1 MLQRNYVTP
10 RNFHSSS
17 SNYLF
22 PIFNNFVQIILS
34 VTCMLSKVQVRLS
47 TVRAGCQLALSII
60 SNWDAGPYHVVQ
72 LSLALLQSV
81 QSKNT
86 RTMMYFEKN

>member
-47 TVRAGCQLALSII
+47 TVRAGCQLAMTVITDVSQKSGKLTVIADVSHK
-60 SNWDAGPYHVVQ
+60 P
-72 LSLALLQSV
+72 
-81 QSKNT
+81 K
-86 RTMMYFEKN
+86 